1 MGASRQAERERFANN
16 LLRYNWRKLWR
27 HKRKWGGGVG
37 MHLTGMP
44 QFAKDGSGPF
54 SKTTM
59 WAFSSRRRARAPAD
73 APPATPPM
81 MTTFLAPAIAPFSPL
96 HILSS
101 LLLLLLS
108 RPSSTECFLLSPG
121 GIFPCVAPFFAQCFC
136 LPLSLVPDQSDSLIT
151 LLLFHVHSL
160 VSLPLSAIRH
170 VLPFLFLCE
179 FVFSPKAKP
188 PLFSIPLICDSW
200 EMTVEMGR
208 IGSLSHAS
216 GHGP

>member
-1 MGASRQAERERFANN
+1 
-16 LLRYNWRKLWR
+16 
-27 HKRKWGGGVG
+27 

-81 MTTFLAPAIAPFSPL
+81 MTTFLAPAIVPFSPL

-101 LLLLLLS
+101 LLLLLPS

-121 GIFPCVAPFFAQCFC
+121 GIFPCVVAFFRAMSFC
-136 LPLSLVPDQSDSLIT
+136 LPL
-151 LLLFHVHSL
+151 
-160 VSLPLSAIRH
+160 
-170 VLPFLFLCE
+170 FLF
-179 FVFSPKAKP
+179 P
-188 PLFSIPLICDSW
+188 IN
-200 EMTVEMGR
+200 
-208 IGSLSHAS
+208 SL
-216 GHGP
+216 

>member
-151 LLLFHVHSL
+151 LFLFHVHSL

-188 PLFSIPLICDSW
+188 PLFSIPLICDCGDDCGDGAHWLLES
-200 EMTVEMGR
+200 R
-208 IGSLSHAS
+208 LSH
-216 GHGP
+216 GP